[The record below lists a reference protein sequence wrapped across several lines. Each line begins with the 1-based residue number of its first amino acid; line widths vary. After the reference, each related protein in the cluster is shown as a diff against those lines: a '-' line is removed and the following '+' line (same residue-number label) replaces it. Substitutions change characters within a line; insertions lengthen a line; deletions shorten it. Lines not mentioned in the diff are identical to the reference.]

1 MSIRRPSAGTIILAA
16 AVLVAAALAVGW
28 VYTVFIK

>member
-1 MSIRRPSAGTIILAA
+1 MSIRRPSAGTVIVSA
-16 AVLVAAALAVGW
+16 AVVVAVALAVGW